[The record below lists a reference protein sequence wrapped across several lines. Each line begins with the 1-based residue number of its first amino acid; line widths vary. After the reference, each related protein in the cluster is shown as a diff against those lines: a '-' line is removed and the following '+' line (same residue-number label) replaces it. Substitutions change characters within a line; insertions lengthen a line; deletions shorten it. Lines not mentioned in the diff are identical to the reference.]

1 MSIVFL
7 IPRWALG
14 KAVPVVVVDLLLERC
29 DLGLESF
36 HLLSVD
42 IISNPDGV
50 SEPVNDAPELI
61 WGWGRS
67 GSENVLD
74 RGRREGESPG
84 VDGGDHDPHPL
95 LCEVLHLEGIV
106 CPEAKVS
113 WKVFSG
119 LFRG

>member
-1 MSIVFL
+1 MSVIFF
-7 IPRWALG
+7 IPWQALG
-14 KAVPVVVVDLLLERC
+14 KAIPIVIDLLLEHS

-50 SEPVNDAPELI
+50 SKSIDDGPELI
-61 WGWGRS
+61 WGWVRS
-67 GSENVLD
+67 GGKDILD
-74 RGRREGESPG
+74 RGRREGESPRI
-84 VDGGDHDPHPL
+84 DGGNHNLCSL
-95 LCEVLHLEGIV
+95 LSEVSHLEGVV
-106 CPEAKVS
+106 CSKAEVP